1 VSYVDKNLLKGE
13 KVIFRTKRH
22 WITFVLPSLLA
33 FIGIL
38 GVIVGIVS
46 GEDGSN
52 IAMAFFLVLIFIF
65 PLVCAYFD
73 YVSSE
78 FTVTNKRVICKYGFL
93 RKNSIEILLS
103 KVESI
108 NVEQSLLG
116 RFLNYGSITTGGT
129 GATKNPFFRVSNPFL
144 VRRHIQEQVDK
155 LGGNIY

>member
-1 VSYVDKNLLKGE
+1 MSYVDKNLLKGE

-33 FIGIL
+33 FIGIPGIL

-52 IAMAFFLVLIFIF
+52 IAMAFFWGLIFIF

-108 NVEQSLLG
+108 NVEQSL
-116 RFLNYGSITTGGT
+116 
-129 GATKNPFFRVSNPFL
+129 
-144 VRRHIQEQVDK
+144 
-155 LGGNIY
+155 